1 MALLPE
7 GEYRY
12 EKRRHGEVI
21 ETEEVLFAAGMIR
34 GIRRSAD
41 SANSLKVDA
50 ALDEDSTVKR
60 VRISYSRGFFK
71 RDAFYETAEETLRGS
86 VSAMAGR
93 NEIIVKLGRLR
104 EIGADLTLFRALLLA
119 RVRARG
125 ALQWT
130 GRVAVIDAA
139 TLVAASRKE
148 SCRAIDGSGLRW
160 VYEARMG
167 DSETIALDSEGRLTE
182 RRASDGAFTR
192 LCGFIP
198 QESSSS

>member
-1 MALLPE
+1 MLILPE

-21 ETEEVLFAAGMIR
+21 ETEDAVFAGGAIR
-34 GIRRSAD
+34 GIRRSGD
-41 SANSLKVDA
+41 GTNSLKVEA
-50 ALDEDSTVKR
+50 ALGEDFAVKR

-71 RDAFYETAEETLRGS
+71 RDAVYEAAEETLRGS

-104 EIGADLTLFRALLLA
+104 EIDAELTLFRALLIA

-125 ALQWT
+125 TSRWT

-139 TLVAASRKE
+139 TLVASSPKQ
-148 SCRAIDGSGLRW
+148 SCRALDDSGLRW
-160 VYEARMG
+160 IYEARMG
-167 DSETIALDSEGRLTE
+167 DSETIALDSEGRVIE
-182 RRASDGAFTR
+182 RRASDGTLTR
-192 LCGFIP
+192 L
-198 QESSSS
+198 SSFVPNEPSD